1 MKYDTFYTSKKTM
14 PNFCVGFHNTY
25 SAYCQSYKKT
35 KMPKPTTKRSEI
47 TVYVSAYDASRY
59 VRNRWFGQFRWLLC
73 VLLRFLLTQFKF
85 MENQPT

>member
-1 MKYDTFYTSKKTM
+1 M

-25 SAYCQSYKKT
+25 SAYCQSYKKA

-59 VRNRWFGQFRWLLC
+59 VLRNRGGLVNSVGCFAYSC
-73 VLLRFLLTQFKF
+73 DSC
-85 MENQPT
+85 